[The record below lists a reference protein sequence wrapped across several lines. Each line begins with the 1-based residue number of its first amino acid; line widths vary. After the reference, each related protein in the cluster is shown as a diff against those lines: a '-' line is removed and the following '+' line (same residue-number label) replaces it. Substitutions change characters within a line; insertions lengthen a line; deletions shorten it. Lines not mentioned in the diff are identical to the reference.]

1 VEEIDTALLDAAEKS
16 SWLQEFVRA
25 RLSAF
30 ESLKHRD
37 FRWYWIGMLASYNG
51 MQMQMVARGWLV
63 YTMTESP
70 FALGL
75 VTAGYGLPLLLLSL
89 YSGVLADRLCKR
101 NMILYSRMGMG
112 VVSLVIT
119 ILIITG
125 LIAIWHLVVASVL
138 SGVFLAFYLPARQ
151 AFVKE
156 LVGEKVLLNAVAMS
170 SMAMNICRVASP
182 ALAGILLK
190 VIGVPGVYCIITVSA
205 ALVVFSLMMISPG
218 EKNLEKKGKPI
229 LKDVKEGLRFVIG
242 NKIMLILM
250 LLAFVPFMTAM
261 SYQMLLPV
269 FAKSIFN
276 SGETGLGL
284 LMSATGIGALTGST
298 ILASMG
304 DFKQKG
310 LLTILS
316 GFGFGIFMVAFGFSG
331 TLTLAFVFLLF
342 VGAGSTVYM
351 ALNMT
356 LVMKQAPEEMV
367 GRVMSIYMMTFGL
380 MPVATLPAGALA
392 EIVGASATVIGF
404 GTFMVLFL
412 IVITLLEPRVRKLS

>member
-1 VEEIDTALLDAAEKS
+1 MEETDSALTERSQTSNQLKEFIKARID
-16 SWLQEFVRA
+16 
-25 RLSAF
+25 AF

-75 VTAGYGLPLLLLSL
+75 VTAGFGLPLLLLSL
-89 YSGVLADRLCKR
+89 HAGALADRLCKR
-101 NMILYSRMGMG
+101 NMILYSRLGMG
-112 VVSLVIT
+112 VISLVVT
-119 ILIITG
+119 LLIATD

-156 LVGEKVLLNAVAMS
+156 LVGQDVLLNAIAMN

-182 ALAGILLK
+182 ALAGVLLK
-190 VIGVPGVYCIITVSA
+190 VIGIPGVYWIVTISA
-205 ALVVFSLMMISPG
+205 ALVVFSLLMIPPD
-218 EKNLEKKGKPI
+218 EKNLEKKGKP
-229 LKDVKEGLRFVIG
+229 LLNDVKEGLRFVVG

-250 LLAFVPFMTAM
+250 LLAFVPFMTGM

-269 FAKSIFN
+269 FAKSVFD

-284 LMSATGIGALTGST
+284 LMSATGIGALVGST
-298 ILASMG
+298 VLASLG
-304 DFKQKG
+304 DVERKG

-316 GFGFGIFMVAFGFSG
+316 GLGFGIFMILFGLSN
-331 TLTLAFVFLLF
+331 TLSLAFAFLLF
-342 VGAGSTVYM
+342 VGGGSSVYM

-356 LVMKQAPEEMV
+356 LVMSQAPEKMV

-392 EIVGASATVIGF
+392 ELIGAPATVVGY
-404 GTFMVLFL
+404 GGFMVAFL
-412 IVITLLEPRVRKLS
+412 IVITLIEPKVRKLK